1 MREKRECKI
10 VQDLLP
16 NYIENLTNVET
27 NNYIE
32 NHIKECP
39 ECEEMFKNMKKELE
53 LNLKNNDKKEV
64 KYIKKFN
71 KKIKLLRNILLVI
84 IILFIIIVGRRAIIL
99 TNLYNKGEI
108 EKNKGNY
115 YAKIETYSEEV
126 ITITEIFYKDEN
138 SFITTTTYRGKNSSD
153 IKVIMKETFYKSKE
167 ESFTLTE
174 TEKEKIVRNV
184 DNKLSIAPET
194 YIYKHFLTNV
204 FISMSSNVNKVKLGN
219 KDCYLIKRDNIEVF
233 IDAETG
239 LAIKKIDNTSNA
251 TVDYKYEYGTV
262 IKDTDIVKP
271 DIEGY
276 VIEN

>member
-251 TVDYKYEYGTV
+251 TVDYKYEYGV